1 MKSIVILIKRAKTST
16 QKFINYVESISGF
29 DQYTQ
34 KLKEEVAKTITP
46 NNFDWVSNTG
56 EPYYIKSVLDLANSS
71 LAYIAF
77 FNPDV
82 GKVSVSKSQFSK
94 QLRHLCRIDTTS
106 LDKLNILNSFL
117 DNLESTL
124 ELALSSI
131 TTKKQSKNS
140 GASENEY
147 DQNVTS
153 GDVFYWT
160 NQNNNTRVKRVLY

>member
-77 FNPDV
+77 SIPMLARCPFQN
-82 GKVSVSKSQFSK
+82 
-94 QLRHLCRIDTTS
+94 R
-106 LDKLNILNSFL
+106 SF
-117 DNLESTL
+117 
-124 ELALSSI
+124 
-131 TTKKQSKNS
+131 
-140 GASENEY
+140 
-147 DQNVTS
+147 
-153 GDVFYWT
+153 
-160 NQNNNTRVKRVLY
+160 QNN